1 MIKNKQLKIGEY
13 TINIEYDD
21 SNNSLEIV
29 VLDALDEVIEGLLIS
44 DDIDEDEDE
53 LLKINLN

>member
-13 TINIEYDD
+13 IINIKHDD
-21 SNNSLEIV
+21 SDNSLEIV

>member
-13 TINIEYDD
+13 IINIKHDD
-21 SNNSLEIV
+21 SDNSLEIV
-29 VLDALDEVIEGLLIS
+29 VLDALEDIIEALYIS

-53 LLKINLN
+53 LQKINLN